1 MRFTEIVEGRKRR
14 RKKTKKTILPRGVY
28 GYIGYPLDG
37 DGGGGDGGMAESME
51 INPTRVSV
59 GCEVYEVS
67 SADQLGG
74 LINRYDTLRGMLHWD
89 GSLVVWEAD
98 KATHHAY
105 ELTFGDDGARRLMFF
120 KRGMEYNSMDFD
132 TAEEA
137 IKTLCGVRS
146 IKRLYGDDFVPICN
160 DF

>member
-1 MRFTEIVEGRKRR
+1 MRFTEIIEGRRRR
-14 RKKTKKTILPRGVY
+14 RKKTKLQRGVY
-28 GYIGYPLDG
+28 GYIGYPLDS
-37 DGGGGDGGMAESME
+37 DGGGDGGMAESME
-51 INPTRVSV
+51 INPSRVSE

-67 SADQLGG
+67 SAEQLGG
-74 LINRYDTLRGMLHWD
+74 LINRYGTLRGMLHWD

-120 KRGMEYNSMDFD
+120 PRGMEYNSVDFD
-132 TAEEA
+132 SGEEA
-137 IKTLCGVRS
+137 IATLCGVRS
-146 IKRLYGDDFVPICN
+146 IKRLYGDDFVPTCN